1 MVRAYKSVV
10 RCPAL
15 SRDVMSDLAVLEQ
28 LAEPFGKDVVDIGCG
43 GGALVRALT
52 PRGARGTGIEIS
64 EQHVA
69 PALVYDRGGG
79 GALPARPGAGPAVRG
94 RRIRRRGI
102 HAHAAPRAPGRPARR
117 PTRGAARAPAGRRR

>member
-43 GGALVRALT
+43 GGGLVRALT
-52 PRGARGTGIEIS
+52 ARGARVTGVEIS
-64 EQHVA
+64 EQQL
-69 PALVYDRGGG
+69 PPGLWDTGGG
-79 GALPARPGAGPAVRG
+79 GAPRPARRGAGPPVRG

-117 PTRGAARAPAGRRR
+117 PTRGAARAPAGR